1 MALSK
6 EARALYKSKRGQA
19 LLKNLMEG
27 KEMTPQD
34 QQTIRELHE
43 LNNRR
48 QKEPAKEK

>member
-27 KEMTPQD
+27 KEMTLQD